1 MNSTDPVIGV
11 NIKAASA
18 PGFAEALERSNIE
31 MHLREQ
37 EIVAQLRSTSV
48 NTRVQMPMQ
57 WRELRIDPSYI
68 DEDKRTFSVAFSSEE
83 PVDRFFGM
91 EILDHSPGSV
101 RLDRFQNGAGV
112 LVDHDTRD
120 HVGTVES
127 VSLSDGVGR
136 AIVRLGRSE
145 RASEILQDVVDRIR
159 HSISVGYKIYRIVRE
174 RAEGEVERF
183 RAVDWEPLELSFVA
197 VPADFTVGVG
207 RAVEPFN
214 LCTFESAAITR
225 QLPMADEN
233 QGGQS
238 ASTPA
243 ETTRSEPQIDVKAER
258 EKARRDEQK
267 RIRTIVALGA
277 KFDMSDDAQRFVD
290 EERTPEEFQTHILD
304 QMAAQPREPVT
315 KLDLTPR
322 EVKRYSLLRLM
333 RGLAGE
339 SLEKTAPF
347 EYELSVE
354 IAERL
359 GKDAQGAFVPYDILE
374 DTEYG
379 RNLVVRAPPMD
390 TGDNADLVATD
401 HLAASYIDAL
411 RSNTVVLQAGAV
423 MLQGLVGNVDIPKA
437 AGTATHYWVAEDGEP
452 TDSEVP
458 TTTVSLSPK
467 TLAGAVPITRRLL
480 LQSAPSAE
488 ALVRN
493 DLVQGNARALDLA
506 ALEGT
511 GASNQPLGIV
521 NQTGV
526 LTQAI
531 ADITNGYPT
540 WAEAVGFETQISE
553 AAAEIGTAS
562 WVMRPSIRG
571 GMKTTPKDAGSGMF
585 VMEGDVCNGYA
596 ARVSQQIS
604 AQRIMLGY
612 FGQLLI
618 GMWGVLDIVPD
629 RATKVASGGLV
640 MRTFQ
645 DVDIAVRH
653 AQSFCINA

>member
-1 MNSTDPVIGV
+1 MSKQTRTLPV
-11 NIKAASA
+11 
-18 PGFAEALERSNIE
+18 
-31 MHLREQ
+31 
-37 EIVAQLRSTSV
+37 
-48 NTRVQMPMQ
+48 Q
-57 WRELRIDPSYI
+57 WRAAHIVRADV
-68 DEDKRTFSVAFSSEE
+68 DADARTFELSFSSEH
-83 PVDRFFGM
+83 PVERFFGD
-91 EILDHSPGSV
+91 EILDHSASSV
-101 RLDRFQNGAGV
+101 RLGRFRNGAPV
-112 LVDHDTRD
+112 LVDHNSRD
-120 HVGTVES
+120 HVGVVES
-127 VSLSDGVGR
+127 VSLSEGVGR
-136 AIVRLGRSE
+136 ATVRLGQSE
-145 RASEILQDVVDRIR
+145 RAGEILQDVVDGIR
-159 HSISVGYKIYRIVRE
+159 HAISVGYRIYKAIREEIDDKEGDTYRIT
-174 RAEGEVERF
+174 
-183 RAVDWEPLELSFVA
+183 DWEPLELSFVA
-197 VPADFTVGVG
+197 IPADPTVGVG
-207 RAVEPFN
+207 REAADNNSCEFISKEPEMA
-214 LCTFESAAITR
+214 TEATR
-225 QLPMADEN
+225 
-233 QGGQS
+233 
-238 ASTPA
+238 
-243 ETTRSEPQIDVKAER
+243 ETTTEAATAVDVGAER

-379 RNLVVRAPPMD
+379 RNLVLRAPPMD
-390 TGDNADLVATD
+390 TSENADLVATD

-511 GASNQPLGIV
+511 GTSNQPLGIV

-540 WAEAVGFETQISE
+540 WAEAVGFETAISA

-562 WVMRPSIRG
+562 WVMTPAIRG
-571 GMKTTPKDAGSGMF
+571 GMKTTAKDAGSGLF
-585 VMEGDVCNGYA
+585 VMEGDMCNGYS

-645 DVDIAVRH
+645 DVDMAVRH